1 MAGKRRT
8 AAKSQKAKNGKLAF
22 RLYITA
28 GNSRSAA
35 ALANL
40 TSICQQHFAGN
51 YTIEVVDAVKH
62 PRRAQSDGVTAT
74 PTLVKRFPAP
84 SWMIAGDLCEDALIL
99 AEMWRKPAGRRTR

>member
-8 AAKSQKAKNGKLAF
+8 AVKSRRAKKGKLEF
-22 RLYITA
+22 RLYVTS

-51 YTIEVVDAVKH
+51 YTIEIVDALKH
-62 PRRAQSDGVTAT
+62 PRCAQRDGVTAT
-74 PTLVKRFPAP
+74 PTLVKRFPTP
-84 SWMIAGDLCEDALIL
+84 TWMIAGDLCEDALIL